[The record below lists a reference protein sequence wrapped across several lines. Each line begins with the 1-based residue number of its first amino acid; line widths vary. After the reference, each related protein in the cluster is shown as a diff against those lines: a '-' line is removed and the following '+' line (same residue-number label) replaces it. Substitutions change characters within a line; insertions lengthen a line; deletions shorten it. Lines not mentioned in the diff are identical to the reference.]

1 MSFIYSA
8 GLNHVGAYQVAGR
21 PYCATGSANGEDEIT
36 FPKVTKQIVVLN
48 TDSADD
54 LYVYFSSYAHDGNK
68 YKIAYG
74 EQQTF
79 NVKCKQ
85 VYLSGSSGSDY
96 SLYASLTH
104 IDKNR
109 MYALTGPGISE

>member
-1 MSFIYSA
+1 MSNIYST
-8 GLNHVGAYQVAGR
+8 GLHHVGAYQVAGR

-36 FPKVTKQIVVLN
+36 FPQVTKQIVVLN

-54 LYVYFSSYAHDGNK
+54 LYVYFSSSAPDGNK

-85 VYLSGSSGSDY
+85 VYLSGSSGCDY

-109 MYALTGPGISE
+109 MYALTGSGISE